1 MADYLLTVTT
11 ATDRVATESRVS
23 RLAAAEKLADLF
35 QRSGYYV
42 TIYSVDEHGKSERIG
57 DIRNPKDRKR

>member
-1 MADYLLTVTT
+1 MTDYILTVTT

-23 RLAAAEKLADLF
+23 RLAAAEKLAKLF

-42 TIYSVDEHGKSERIG
+42 AIHAVDASGKSERIG
-57 DIRNPKDRKR
+57 GVRKPERKG